1 MKINKSQKRL
11 LIILGIILVC
21 AILDITM
28 NPENYTYYFKEER
41 EEQTFVE
48 DSSFTE
54 NVEIKIEKNSYNKNW
69 DKDPFSPAVTVYGRA
84 VSTKAGSFGQ
94 LHLKAISY
102 GAKKSAAIINGKI
115 LKTGDK
121 ILGYRIEQ
129 IKPDTVI
136 VSRGKSK
143 FKLTLK

>member
-21 AILDITM
+21 TILDIII
-28 NPENYTYYFKEER
+28 NPENYTYYFGGEG
-41 EEQTFVE
+41 EEQPFVE
-48 DSSFTE
+48 DSSFTV
-54 NVEIKIEKNSYNKNW
+54 NVETKIEKTSYNKNW
-69 DKDPFSPAVTVYGRA
+69 NKDPFSPAVTVYRRS
-84 VSTKAGSFGQ
+84 VSTKAGSLWQ

-102 GAKKSAAIINGKI
+102 GGKKSAAIINGNI
-115 LKTGDK
+115 LKIGDK

-143 FKLTLK
+143 FKLTLE